1 MAQVRFA
8 SYLWLLDEMDKGSL
22 LEKEFFDEGK
32 KQLMIKVCGVLINFI
47 FWDVISQPALQTA
60 LHSRITMGLICRQ
73 DWHKYSKKLQS
84 DNEYIVIFHK
94 LVDWSI
100 YKLLGQR
107 CMRIQ
112 PQYPSNVSRNNID
125 LLEHVRFVAQI
136 EILAETSEA
145 EFLICFSSSEVGAV
159 LGYQLPDL
167 GLAIQEWQGMLLNS
181 ILLKIYC
188 YALLMHLHLIDAA
201 SCSHWLESSKL

>member
-1 MAQVRFA
+1 
-8 SYLWLLDEMDKGSL
+8 
-22 LEKEFFDEGK
+22 
-32 KQLMIKVCGVLINFI
+32 
-47 FWDVISQPALQTA
+47 
-60 LHSRITMGLICRQ
+60 
-73 DWHKYSKKLQS
+73 
-84 DNEYIVIFHK
+84 
-94 LVDWSI
+94 
-100 YKLLGQR
+100 
-107 CMRIQ
+107 MRIQ
-112 PQYPSNVSRNNID
+112 PQCPSNVSRNNID

-167 GLAIQEWQGMLLNS
+167 GLAIQVWQGMLLNS